1 MLNPN
6 TQAQIDAAAARDAEL
21 ARRVAD
27 ADLTQLQSARIA
39 ELKVM
44 VDNFTTADRRFLQ
57 LPAGANDSGTIMLPL
72 LML

>member
-1 MLNPN
+1 
-6 TQAQIDAAAARDAEL
+6 
-21 ARRVAD
+21 
-27 ADLTQLQSARIA
+27 
-39 ELKVM
+39 M